1 MTTAGWSEEQARR
14 YSRHLVLKGVG
25 PEGQRKLLQSRVL
38 LVGVGGLGSPAA
50 LYLAAAGVGTLG
62 LVDFDEVDISNL
74 QRQIAHHVHDLG
86 RPKVDSAAEAIT
98 DINTD
103 VQVVRYREGLSAA
116 NALEIIAGYDVIMS
130 TCDNFPT
137 RYLVNDACVLT
148 GRPMVE
154 ASVFRFDGQAT
165 VFLPGQGCY
174 RCLYPEPPPPGTL
187 PPAAETGLLGVL
199 PGIVGTIQA
208 LETIKLLLGIG
219 TSLVGRL
226 LVFDALTTEFR
237 TLRIRRNPSCP
248 LCGDQPTITGLIDYA
263 EFCGAPPPG
272 H

>member
-1 MTTAGWSEEQARR
+1 MTTAAWSEEQARR
-14 YSRHLVLKGVG
+14 YSRHLVLPEVG
-25 PEGQRKLLQSRVL
+25 AAGQRKLLQSNVL

-62 LVDFDEVDISNL
+62 VVDFDEVDLSNL

-86 RPKVDSAAEAIT
+86 RPKVDSAAEAIA
-98 DINTD
+98 DINPD
-103 VQVVRYREGLSAA
+103 VQVVRHRGALSAE
-116 NALEIIAGYDVIMS
+116 NALGIIAGYDVAVS
-130 TCDNFPT
+130 ACDNFPT
-137 RYLVNDACVLT
+137 RYLLNDACVLT
-148 GRPMVE
+148 GRPLVE
-154 ASVFRFDGQAT
+154 ASVFRFEAQAT
-165 VFLPGQGCY
+165 VFVPGQGCY
-174 RCLYPEPPPPGTL
+174 RCLYPEPPPPGTV
-187 PPAAETGLLGVL
+187 PSSAETGLLGVL

-248 LCGDQPTITGLIDYA
+248 LCGDEPTITGLIDYA
-263 EFCGAPPPG
+263 EFCGAPAPG